1 MLKNDKVS
9 FKEVEDLENKYSDA
23 VVKLLEIFE
32 ENEKKK
38 KQNATW
44 WEQRRKKLMMM
55 EMNLYLKKNKKK
67 GDEIRLYCLEI

>member
-32 ENEKKK
+32 ENEKKNRT
-38 KQNATW
+38 QHGG
-44 WEQRRKKLMMM
+44 
-55 EMNLYLKKNKKK
+55 NK
-67 GDEIRLYCLEI
+67 EERN

>member
-23 VVKLLEIFE
+23 VVRLLEIYE

-38 KQNATW
+38 NRMQHGG
-44 WEQRRKKLMMM
+44 
-55 EMNLYLKKNKKK
+55 NK
-67 GDEIRLYCLEI
+67 EERN

>member
-32 ENEKKK
+32 ENEKKTRM
-38 KQNATW
+38 QHGGNR
-44 WEQRRKKLMMM
+44 EER
-55 EMNLYLKKNKKK
+55 N
-67 GDEIRLYCLEI
+67 

>member
-38 KQNATW
+38 TECNMVGT
-44 WEQRRKKLMMM
+44 
-55 EMNLYLKKNKKK
+55 KKK
-67 GDEIRLYCLEI
+67 ETDDDGDEPVFEEE

>member
-32 ENEKKK
+32 ENES
-38 KQNATW
+38 
-44 WEQRRKKLMMM
+44 
-55 EMNLYLKKNKKK
+55 
-67 GDEIRLYCLEI
+67 